1 MYFDNPGLN
10 DYYFIDPHWLY
21 YVFCRVCT
29 SSMLTCS
36 SKIDSKYIYV
46 TYKWFLYFITSCVLL
61 CDILVVLCCGNKCMY
76 HKFSK
81 NSTPF

>member
-1 MYFDNPGLN
+1 MHFDNLGLN

-36 SKIDSKYIYV
+36 SKIDSKYI
-46 TYKWFLYFITSCVLL
+46 LYFIFMASPFLPHHVTCCV
-61 CDILVVLCCGNKCMY
+61 IL
-76 HKFSK
+76 
-81 NSTPF
+81 